1 MPDVEVTP
9 KNYLCDIEGLCAVFS
24 KETLNGRSY
33 SQIYRNLLDG
43 KDYRFNESMRR
54 GGVLCELGHPAQ
66 ETADFERTETDL
78 NKVCAILTEIKEG
91 PNCEVYA
98 KGKILDTPAG
108 HIYMAMKPFYKFGF
122 SSRGSYDAVD
132 DYNAE
137 GPDGWNQESYVFKG
151 FDIVALPATEAS
163 EISAT
168 ESVKST
174 KNKKSARESLDVNE
188 IARVANVTPEE
199 INRELDKMFTE
210 KGDIPGSEIVSLK
223 EYNEEEKE
231 APEINPEAPETIINE
246 EATTPAA
253 QIAENPEIPASDI
266 KQDLLTALGEAAK
279 LREQLEREQFEKQ
292 DLQMQLDA
300 LKSENGDL
308 LHRAIEAEKS
318 LADYEEI
325 KHLSK
330 QLVDSYHGVK
340 DEYEAEADDLRNQLA
355 NEQQTST
362 KWQEEAKNAA
372 NEKEIAEESL
382 RTATEELAK
391 YKSRTSMLTRELG
404 SAKENLLDVYSTNYG
419 VAKEAVIN
427 KIGKNFRVTQIKPAV
442 ESLAKES
449 LRLSNSPAEYKGSEL
464 NPIVSQP
471 DEFAD
476 DVERELFAA
485 LNGDF

>member
-1 MPDVEVTP
+1 MPEITVAP

-43 KDYRFNESMRR
+43 KDYRFNEMMKR
-54 GGVLCELGHPAQ
+54 GGILCELSHPAQ

-91 PNCEVYA
+91 PNSEVYA
-98 KGKILDTPAG
+98 KGKVLDTPAG
-108 HIYMAMKPFYKFGF
+108 RIYMAMKPFYKFGF

-168 ESVKST
+168 ESITST
-174 KNKKSARESLDVNE
+174 KKKKSARESLDINE
-188 IARVANVTPEE
+188 IASAANVTPEE

-210 KGDIPGSEIVSLK
+210 KGDIPGSELVSLR
-223 EYNEEEKE
+223 EYNDKTEKDSEITPETQEPVVEEPETPANPD
-231 APEINPEAPETIINE
+231 APAPEAPV
-246 EATTPAA
+246 
-253 QIAENPEIPASDI
+253 SDI

-279 LREQLEREQFEKQ
+279 LREQLEKEQFEKQ
-292 DLQMQLDA
+292 DLRLQLDA

-340 DEYEAEADDLRNQLA
+340 DEYEAEVTDLRNQLA
-355 NEQQTST
+355 AEQQTST

-372 NEKEIAEESL
+372 NEKEVAEENL

-391 YKSRTSMLTRELG
+391 YKSRTSMLTHELG
-404 SAKENLLDVYSTNYG
+404 AAKENLLDVYSTNYG
-419 VAKEAVIN
+419 VAKESVIN
-427 KIGKNFRVTQIKPAV
+427 KIGKNFRVMQIKPAV

-449 LRLSNSPAEYKGSEL
+449 LRLSNSPVGCDEIGL
-464 NPIVSQP
+464 NYAVDQP

-485 LNGDF
+485 LNNDF

>member
-1 MPDVEVTP
+1 MPEITVAP

-43 KDYRFNESMRR
+43 KDYRFNEMMKR
-54 GGVLCELGHPAQ
+54 GGILCELSHPAQ

-91 PNCEVYA
+91 PNSEVYA

-168 ESVKST
+168 ESITST
-174 KNKKSARESLDVNE
+174 KKKKSARESLDINE
-188 IARVANVTPEE
+188 IASAANVTPEE

-210 KGDIPGSEIVSLK
+210 KGDIPGSELVSLR
-223 EYNEEEKE
+223 EYNDKTEKDSEITPETQETVIEE
-231 APEINPEAPETIINE
+231 PETPANPEAPVP
-246 EATTPAA
+246 EAPV
-253 QIAENPEIPASDI
+253 SDI

-279 LREQLEREQFEKQ
+279 LREQLEKEQFEKQ
-292 DLQMQLDA
+292 DLRLQLDA

-340 DEYEAEADDLRNQLA
+340 DEYEAEATDLRNQLA
-355 NEQQTST
+355 AEQQTST

-372 NEKEIAEESL
+372 NEKEVAEENL

-391 YKSRTSMLTRELG
+391 YKSRTSMLTHELG
-404 SAKENLLDVYSTNYG
+404 AAKENLLDVYSTNYG
-419 VAKEAVIN
+419 VAKESVIN
-427 KIGKNFRVTQIKPAV
+427 KIGKNFRVMQIKPAV

-449 LRLSNSPAEYKGSEL
+449 LRLSNSPAECNEIGL
-464 NPIVSQP
+464 NYAVDQP

-485 LNGDF
+485 LNNDF

>member
-1 MPDVEVTP
+1 MPEITVAP

-43 KDYRFNESMRR
+43 KDYRFNEMMKR
-54 GGVLCELGHPAQ
+54 GGILCELSHPAQ

-91 PNCEVYA
+91 PNSEVYA
-98 KGKILDTPAG
+98 KGKVLDTPAG
-108 HIYMAMKPFYKFGF
+108 RIYMAMKPFYKFGF

-168 ESVKST
+168 ESITST
-174 KNKKSARESLDVNE
+174 KKKKSARESLDINE
-188 IARVANVTPEE
+188 IASAANVTPEE

-210 KGDIPGSEIVSLK
+210 KGDIPGSELVSLR
-223 EYNEEEKE
+223 EYSDKTEKDSEITPETQENVVEEPETPANPD
-231 APEINPEAPETIINE
+231 APAPEAPV
-246 EATTPAA
+246 
-253 QIAENPEIPASDI
+253 SDI

-279 LREQLEREQFEKQ
+279 LREQLEKEQFEKQ
-292 DLQMQLDA
+292 DLRLQLDA

-340 DEYEAEADDLRNQLA
+340 DEYEAEVTDLRNQLA
-355 NEQQTST
+355 AEQQTST

-372 NEKEIAEESL
+372 NEKEVAEENL

-391 YKSRTSMLTRELG
+391 YKSRTSMLTHELG
-404 SAKENLLDVYSTNYG
+404 AAKENLLDVYSTNYG
-419 VAKEAVIN
+419 VAKESVIN
-427 KIGKNFRVTQIKPAV
+427 KIGKNFRVMQIKPAV

-449 LRLSNSPAEYKGSEL
+449 LRLSNSPVGCDEIGL
-464 NPIVSQP
+464 NYAVDQP

-485 LNGDF
+485 LNNDF

>member
-1 MPDVEVTP
+1 MPEITVAP

-43 KDYRFNESMRR
+43 KDYRFNEMMKR
-54 GGVLCELGHPAQ
+54 GGILCELSHPAQ

-91 PNCEVYA
+91 PNSEVYA
-98 KGKILDTPAG
+98 KGKVLDTPAG
-108 HIYMAMKPFYKFGF
+108 RIYMAMKPFYKFGF

-168 ESVKST
+168 ESITST
-174 KNKKSARESLDVNE
+174 KKKKSARESLDINE
-188 IARVANVTPEE
+188 IASAANVTPEE

-210 KGDIPGSEIVSLK
+210 KGDIPGSELVSLR
-223 EYNEEEKE
+223 EYSDKTEKDSKITPETQETVVEEPETSANPD
-231 APEINPEAPETIINE
+231 APAPEAPV
-246 EATTPAA
+246 
-253 QIAENPEIPASDI
+253 SDI

-279 LREQLEREQFEKQ
+279 LREQLEKEQFEKQ
-292 DLQMQLDA
+292 DLRLQLNA
-300 LKSENGDL
+300 LKSENEDL

-340 DEYEAEADDLRNQLA
+340 DEYEAEVTDLRNQLA
-355 NEQQTST
+355 AEQQTST

-372 NEKEIAEESL
+372 NEKEVAEENL

-391 YKSRTSMLTRELG
+391 YKSRTSMLTHELG
-404 SAKENLLDVYSTNYG
+404 AAKESLLDVYSTNYG
-419 VAKEAVIN
+419 VAKESVIN
-427 KIGKNFRVTQIKPAV
+427 KIGKNFRVMQIKPAV

-449 LRLSNSPAEYKGSEL
+449 LRLSNSPVGCDEIGL
-464 NPIVSQP
+464 NYAVDQP

-485 LNGDF
+485 LNNDF

>member
-1 MPDVEVTP
+1 MPEITVAP

-43 KDYRFNESMRR
+43 KDYRFNEMMKR
-54 GGVLCELGHPAQ
+54 GGILCELSHPAQ

-91 PNCEVYA
+91 PNSEVYA

-168 ESVKST
+168 ESITST
-174 KNKKSARESLDVNE
+174 KKKKSARESLDINE
-188 IARVANVTPEE
+188 IASAANVTPEE

-210 KGDIPGSEIVSLK
+210 KGDIPGSELVSLR
-223 EYNEEEKE
+223 EYNDKTEKDSEITPETQETVIEE
-231 APEINPEAPETIINE
+231 PETPANPEAPVP
-246 EATTPAA
+246 EAPV
-253 QIAENPEIPASDI
+253 SDI

-279 LREQLEREQFEKQ
+279 LREQLEKEQFEKQ
-292 DLQMQLDA
+292 DLRLQLDA

-340 DEYEAEADDLRNQLA
+340 DEYEAEATDLRNQLA
-355 NEQQTST
+355 AEQQTST

-372 NEKEIAEESL
+372 NEKEVAEENL
-382 RTATEELAK
+382 RTTTEELAK
-391 YKSRTSMLTRELG
+391 YKSRTSMLTHELG
-404 SAKENLLDVYSTNYG
+404 AAKESLLDVYSTNYG
-419 VAKEAVIN
+419 VAKESVIN
-427 KIGKNFRVTQIKPAV
+427 KIGKNFRVMQIKPAV

-449 LRLSNSPAEYKGSEL
+449 LRLSNSPAECNEIGL
-464 NPIVSQP
+464 NYAVDQP

-485 LNGDF
+485 LNNDF

>member
-1 MPDVEVTP
+1 MPEITVAP

-43 KDYRFNESMRR
+43 KDYRFNEMMKR
-54 GGVLCELGHPAQ
+54 GGILCELSHPAQ

-91 PNCEVYA
+91 PNSEVYA

-168 ESVKST
+168 ESITST
-174 KNKKSARESLDVNE
+174 KKKKSARESLDINE
-188 IARVANVTPEE
+188 IASAANVTPEE

-210 KGDIPGSEIVSLK
+210 KGDIPGSELVSLR
-223 EYNEEEKE
+223 EYNDKTEKDSEVTPETQETIVEESETS
-231 APEINPEAPETIINE
+231 ANPEAPAP
-246 EATTPAA
+246 EAPV
-253 QIAENPEIPASDI
+253 SDI

-279 LREQLEREQFEKQ
+279 LREQLEKEQFEKQ
-292 DLQMQLDA
+292 DLRLQLDA

-340 DEYEAEADDLRNQLA
+340 DEYEAEATDLRNQLA
-355 NEQQTST
+355 AEQQTST

-372 NEKEIAEESL
+372 NEKEVAEENL

-391 YKSRTSMLTRELG
+391 YKSRTSMLTHELG
-404 SAKENLLDVYSTNYG
+404 VAKESLLDVYSTNYG
-419 VAKEAVIN
+419 VAKESVIS
-427 KIGKNFRVTQIKPAV
+427 KIGKNFRVMQIKPAV

-449 LRLSNSPAEYKGSEL
+449 LRLSNSPVECNEL
-464 NPIVSQP
+464 GLNYAADQP

-485 LNGDF
+485 LNNDF

>member
-1 MPDVEVTP
+1 MPEITVAP

-43 KDYRFNESMRR
+43 KDYRFNEMMKR
-54 GGVLCELGHPAQ
+54 GGILCELSHPAQ

-91 PNCEVYA
+91 PNSEVYA

-168 ESVKST
+168 ESVTST
-174 KNKKSARESLDVNE
+174 KKKKSARESLDINE
-188 IARVANVTPEE
+188 IASAANVTPEE

-210 KGDIPGSEIVSLK
+210 KGDIPGSELVSLR
-223 EYNEEEKE
+223 EYNDKIEKDSEVTPETQETVIEE
-231 APEINPEAPETIINE
+231 PETPANPEAPIP
-246 EATTPAA
+246 EAPV
-253 QIAENPEIPASDI
+253 SDI

-279 LREQLEREQFEKQ
+279 LREQLEKEQFEKQ
-292 DLQMQLDA
+292 DLRLQLDA

-340 DEYEAEADDLRNQLA
+340 DEYEAEATDLRNQLA
-355 NEQQTST
+355 AEQQTST

-372 NEKEIAEESL
+372 NEKEVAEENL

-391 YKSRTSMLTRELG
+391 YKSRTSMLTHELG
-404 SAKENLLDVYSTNYG
+404 AAKESLLDVYSTNYG
-419 VAKEAVIN
+419 VAKESVIS
-427 KIGKNFRVTQIKPAV
+427 KIGKNFRVMQIKPAV

-449 LRLSNSPAEYKGSEL
+449 LRLSNSPAECNEIGL
-464 NPIVSQP
+464 NYAVDQP

-485 LNGDF
+485 LNNDF

>member
-1 MPDVEVTP
+1 MPEITVAP

-43 KDYRFNESMRR
+43 KDYRFNEMMKR
-54 GGVLCELGHPAQ
+54 GGILCELSHPAQ

-91 PNCEVYA
+91 PNSEVYA
-98 KGKILDTPAG
+98 KGKVLDTPAG
-108 HIYMAMKPFYKFGF
+108 RIYMAMKPFYKFGF

-168 ESVKST
+168 ESITST
-174 KNKKSARESLDVNE
+174 KKKKSARESLDINE
-188 IARVANVTPEE
+188 IASAANVTPEE

-210 KGDIPGSEIVSLK
+210 KGDIPGSELVSLR
-223 EYNEEEKE
+223 EYSDKTEKDSEITPETQETVVEEPETPNNPD
-231 APEINPEAPETIINE
+231 APAPEAPV
-246 EATTPAA
+246 
-253 QIAENPEIPASDI
+253 SDI

-279 LREQLEREQFEKQ
+279 LREQLEKEQFEKQ
-292 DLQMQLDA
+292 DLRLQLDA

-340 DEYEAEADDLRNQLA
+340 DEYEAEVTDLRNQLA
-355 NEQQTST
+355 AEQQTST

-372 NEKEIAEESL
+372 NEKEVAEENL

-391 YKSRTSMLTRELG
+391 YKSRTSMLTHELG
-404 SAKENLLDVYSTNYG
+404 AAKENLLDVYSTNYG
-419 VAKEAVIN
+419 VAKESVIN
-427 KIGKNFRVTQIKPAV
+427 KIGKNFRVMQIKPAV

-449 LRLSNSPAEYKGSEL
+449 LRLSNSPVGCDEIGL
-464 NPIVSQP
+464 NYAVDQP

-485 LNGDF
+485 LNNDF

>member
-1 MPDVEVTP
+1 MPEITVAP

-43 KDYRFNESMRR
+43 KDYRFNEMMKR
-54 GGVLCELGHPAQ
+54 GGILCELSHPAQ

-91 PNCEVYA
+91 PNSEVYA

-168 ESVKST
+168 ESITST
-174 KNKKSARESLDVNE
+174 KKKKSARESLDINE
-188 IARVANVTPEE
+188 IASAANVTPEE

-210 KGDIPGSEIVSLK
+210 KGDIPGSELVSLR
-223 EYNEEEKE
+223 EYNDKTEEDSEVTPETQETIVEESE
-231 APEINPEAPETIINE
+231 APAPEAPV
-246 EATTPAA
+246 
-253 QIAENPEIPASDI
+253 SDI

-279 LREQLEREQFEKQ
+279 LREQLEKELFEKQ
-292 DLQMQLDA
+292 DLRLQLDA

-340 DEYEAEADDLRNQLA
+340 DEYEAEATDLRNQLA
-355 NEQQTST
+355 AEQQTST

-372 NEKEIAEESL
+372 NEKEVAEENL

-391 YKSRTSMLTRELG
+391 YKSRTSMLTHELG
-404 SAKENLLDVYSTNYG
+404 AAKENLLDVYSTNYG
-419 VAKEAVIN
+419 VAKESVIN
-427 KIGKNFRVTQIKPAV
+427 KIGKNFRVMQIKPAV

-449 LRLSNSPAEYKGSEL
+449 LRLSNSPVECNEL
-464 NPIVSQP
+464 GLNYAADQP

-485 LNGDF
+485 LNNDF

>member
-1 MPDVEVTP
+1 MPEITVAP

-43 KDYRFNESMRR
+43 KDYRFNEMMKR
-54 GGVLCELGHPAQ
+54 GGILCELSHPAQ

-91 PNCEVYA
+91 PNSEVYA
-98 KGKILDTPAG
+98 KGKVLDTPAG
-108 HIYMAMKPFYKFGF
+108 RIYMAMKPFYKFGF

-168 ESVKST
+168 ESITST
-174 KNKKSARESLDVNE
+174 KKKKSARESLDINE
-188 IARVANVTPEE
+188 IASAANVTPEE

-210 KGDIPGSEIVSLK
+210 KGDIPGSELVSLR
-223 EYNEEEKE
+223 EYSDKTEKDSEITPETQETVVEE
-231 APEINPEAPETIINE
+231 PETPANPEAPIP
-246 EATTPAA
+246 EAPV
-253 QIAENPEIPASDI
+253 SDI

-279 LREQLEREQFEKQ
+279 LREQLEKEQFEKQ
-292 DLQMQLDA
+292 DLRLQLDA

-340 DEYEAEADDLRNQLA
+340 DEYEAEVTDLRNQLA
-355 NEQQTST
+355 AEQQTST

-372 NEKEIAEESL
+372 NEKEAAEENL

-391 YKSRTSMLTRELG
+391 YKSRTSMLTHELG
-404 SAKENLLDVYSTNYG
+404 AAKENLLDVYSTNYG
-419 VAKEAVIN
+419 IAKESVIN
-427 KIGKNFRVTQIKPAV
+427 KIGKNFRVMQIKPAV

-449 LRLSNSPAEYKGSEL
+449 LRLSNSPVGCDEIGL
-464 NPIVSQP
+464 NYAVDQP

-485 LNGDF
+485 LNNDF

>member
-1 MPDVEVTP
+1 MPEITVAP

-43 KDYRFNESMRR
+43 KDYRFNEMMKR
-54 GGVLCELGHPAQ
+54 GGILCELSHPAQ

-91 PNCEVYA
+91 PNSEVYA

-168 ESVKST
+168 ESITST
-174 KNKKSARESLDVNE
+174 KKKKSARESLDINE
-188 IARVANVTPEE
+188 IASAANVTPEE

-210 KGDIPGSEIVSLK
+210 KGDIPGSELVSLR
-223 EYNEEEKE
+223 EYNDKTEKDSEITPKTQETVIEEPETPSNLE
-231 APEINPEAPETIINE
+231 APV
-246 EATTPAA
+246 
-253 QIAENPEIPASDI
+253 SDI

-279 LREQLEREQFEKQ
+279 LREQLEKEQFEKQ
-292 DLQMQLDA
+292 DLRLQLDA

-340 DEYEAEADDLRNQLA
+340 DEYEAEATDLRNQLA
-355 NEQQTST
+355 AEQQTST

-372 NEKEIAEESL
+372 NEKEVAEENL
-382 RTATEELAK
+382 RTTTEELAK
-391 YKSRTSMLTRELG
+391 YKSRTSTLTHELG
-404 SAKENLLDVYSTNYG
+404 AAKESLLDVYSTNYG
-419 VAKEAVIN
+419 VAKESVIN
-427 KIGKNFRVTQIKPAV
+427 KIGKNFRVMQIKPAV

-449 LRLSNSPAEYKGSEL
+449 LRLSNSPAECNEIGL
-464 NPIVSQP
+464 NYAVDQP

-485 LNGDF
+485 LNNDF

>member
-1 MPDVEVTP
+1 MPEITVAP

-43 KDYRFNESMRR
+43 KDYRFNEMMKR
-54 GGVLCELGHPAQ
+54 GGILCELSHPAQ

-91 PNCEVYA
+91 PNSEVYA

-168 ESVKST
+168 ESITST
-174 KNKKSARESLDVNE
+174 KKKKSARESLDINE
-188 IARVANVTPEE
+188 IASAANVTPEE

-210 KGDIPGSEIVSLK
+210 KGDIPGSELVSLR
-223 EYNEEEKE
+223 EYNDKTEKDSEVTPETQETIVEESETP
-231 APEINPEAPETIINE
+231 ANPEAPAP
-246 EATTPAA
+246 EAPV
-253 QIAENPEIPASDI
+253 SDI

-279 LREQLEREQFEKQ
+279 LREQLEKEQFEKQ
-292 DLQMQLDA
+292 DLRLQLDA

-340 DEYEAEADDLRNQLA
+340 DEYEAEATDLRNQLA
-355 NEQQTST
+355 AEQQTST

-372 NEKEIAEESL
+372 NEKEVAEENL

-391 YKSRTSMLTRELG
+391 YKSRTSMLTHELG
-404 SAKENLLDVYSTNYG
+404 AAKESLLDVYSTNYG
-419 VAKEAVIN
+419 VAKESVIN
-427 KIGKNFRVTQIKPAV
+427 KIGKNFRVMQIKPAV

-449 LRLSNSPAEYKGSEL
+449 LRLSNSPVECNEL
-464 NPIVSQP
+464 GLNYAADQP

-485 LNGDF
+485 LNNDF

>member
-1 MPDVEVTP
+1 MPEITVAP

-43 KDYRFNESMRR
+43 KDYRFNEMMKR
-54 GGVLCELGHPAQ
+54 GGILCELSHPAQ

-91 PNCEVYA
+91 PNSEVYA

-168 ESVKST
+168 ESITST
-174 KNKKSARESLDVNE
+174 KKKKSARESLDINE
-188 IARVANVTPEE
+188 IASAANVTPEE

-210 KGDIPGSEIVSLK
+210 KGDIPGSELVSLR
-223 EYNEEEKE
+223 EYNDKTEKDSEITPKTQETVIEEPETPSNLE
-231 APEINPEAPETIINE
+231 APV
-246 EATTPAA
+246 
-253 QIAENPEIPASDI
+253 SDI

-279 LREQLEREQFEKQ
+279 LREQLEKEQFEKQ
-292 DLQMQLDA
+292 DLRLQLDA

-340 DEYEAEADDLRNQLA
+340 DEYEAEATDLRNQLA
-355 NEQQTST
+355 AEQQTST

-372 NEKEIAEESL
+372 NEKEVAEENL
-382 RTATEELAK
+382 RTTTEELAK
-391 YKSRTSMLTRELG
+391 YKSRTSMLTHELG
-404 SAKENLLDVYSTNYG
+404 AAKESLLDVYSTNYG
-419 VAKEAVIN
+419 VAKESVIN
-427 KIGKNFRVTQIKPAV
+427 KIGKNFRVMQIKPAV

-449 LRLSNSPAEYKGSEL
+449 LRLSNSPAECNEIGL
-464 NPIVSQP
+464 NYAVDQP

-485 LNGDF
+485 LNNDF

>member
-1 MPDVEVTP
+1 MPEITVAP

-43 KDYRFNESMRR
+43 KDYRFNEMMKR
-54 GGVLCELGHPAQ
+54 GGILCELSHPAQ

-91 PNCEVYA
+91 PNSEVYA
-98 KGKILDTPAG
+98 KGKVLDTPAG
-108 HIYMAMKPFYKFGF
+108 RIYMAMKPFYKFGF

-168 ESVKST
+168 ESVTST
-174 KNKKSARESLDVNE
+174 KKKKSARESLDINE
-188 IARVANVTPEE
+188 IASAANVTPEE

-210 KGDIPGSEIVSLK
+210 KGDIPGSELVSLR
-223 EYNEEEKE
+223 EYSDKTEKDSEITPETQETVVEE
-231 APEINPEAPETIINE
+231 PETPANPDALAPEAPV
-246 EATTPAA
+246 
-253 QIAENPEIPASDI
+253 SDI

-279 LREQLEREQFEKQ
+279 LREQLEKEQFEKQ
-292 DLQMQLDA
+292 DLRLQLDA

-340 DEYEAEADDLRNQLA
+340 DEYEAEVTDLRNQLA
-355 NEQQTST
+355 AEQQTST

-372 NEKEIAEESL
+372 NEKEAAEENL

-391 YKSRTSMLTRELG
+391 YKSRTSMLTHELG
-404 SAKENLLDVYSTNYG
+404 AAKENLLDVYSTNYG
-419 VAKEAVIN
+419 IAKESVIN
-427 KIGKNFRVTQIKPAV
+427 KIGKNFRVMQIKPAV

-449 LRLSNSPAEYKGSEL
+449 LRLSNSPVGCDEIGL
-464 NPIVSQP
+464 NYAVDQP

-485 LNGDF
+485 LNNDF

>member
-1 MPDVEVTP
+1 MPEITVAP

-43 KDYRFNESMRR
+43 KDYRFNEMMKR
-54 GGVLCELGHPAQ
+54 GGILCELSHPAQ

-78 NKVCAILTEIKEG
+78 NKVCAIITEIKEG
-91 PNCEVYA
+91 PNSEVYA
-98 KGKILDTPAG
+98 KGKVLDTPSG
-108 HIYMAMKPFYKFGF
+108 RIYMAMKPFYKFGF

-168 ESVKST
+168 ESVTST
-174 KNKKSARESLDVNE
+174 KKKKSARESLDINE
-188 IARVANVTPEE
+188 IASAANVTPEE

-210 KGDIPGSEIVSLK
+210 KGDIPGSELVSLR
-223 EYNEEEKE
+223 EYSDKTEKDSEITPETQETVVEEPETPNNPD
-231 APEINPEAPETIINE
+231 APAPEAPV
-246 EATTPAA
+246 
-253 QIAENPEIPASDI
+253 SDI

-279 LREQLEREQFEKQ
+279 LREQLEKEQFEKQ
-292 DLQMQLDA
+292 DLRLQLDA

-340 DEYEAEADDLRNQLA
+340 DEYEAEVTDLRNQLA
-355 NEQQTST
+355 AEQQTST

-372 NEKEIAEESL
+372 NEKEVAEENL

-391 YKSRTSMLTRELG
+391 YKSRTSMLTHELG
-404 SAKENLLDVYSTNYG
+404 AAKENLLDVYSTNYG
-419 VAKEAVIN
+419 VAKESVIN
-427 KIGKNFRVTQIKPAV
+427 KIGKNFRVMQIKPAV

-449 LRLSNSPAEYKGSEL
+449 LRLSNSPVGCDEIGL
-464 NPIVSQP
+464 NYAVDQP

-485 LNGDF
+485 LNNDF

>member
-1 MPDVEVTP
+1 MPEITVAP

-43 KDYRFNESMRR
+43 KDYRFNEMMKR
-54 GGVLCELGHPAQ
+54 GGILCELSHPAQ

-91 PNCEVYA
+91 PNSEVYA
-98 KGKILDTPAG
+98 KGKVLDTPAG
-108 HIYMAMKPFYKFGF
+108 RIYMAMKPFYKFGF

-168 ESVKST
+168 ESITST
-174 KNKKSARESLDVNE
+174 KKKKSARESLDINE
-188 IARVANVTPEE
+188 IASAANVTPEE

-210 KGDIPGSEIVSLK
+210 KGDIPGSELVSLR
-223 EYNEEEKE
+223 EYNDKTEKDSEITPETQETVVEEPETPANPD
-231 APEINPEAPETIINE
+231 APAPEAPV
-246 EATTPAA
+246 
-253 QIAENPEIPASDI
+253 SDI

-279 LREQLEREQFEKQ
+279 LREQLEKEQFEKQ
-292 DLQMQLDA
+292 DLRLQLDA
-300 LKSENGDL
+300 LKSEKGDL

-325 KHLSK
+325 KHLST

-340 DEYEAEADDLRNQLA
+340 DEYEAEVTDLRNQLA
-355 NEQQTST
+355 AEQQTST

-372 NEKEIAEESL
+372 NEKEVAEENL

-391 YKSRTSMLTRELG
+391 YKSRTSMLTHELG
-404 SAKENLLDVYSTNYG
+404 AAKESLLDVYSTNYG
-419 VAKEAVIN
+419 VAKESVIN
-427 KIGKNFRVTQIKPAV
+427 KIGKNFRVMQIKPAV

-449 LRLSNSPAEYKGSEL
+449 LRLSNSPVGCDEIGL
-464 NPIVSQP
+464 NYAVDQP

-485 LNGDF
+485 LNNDF

>member
-1 MPDVEVTP
+1 MPEITVAP

-43 KDYRFNESMRR
+43 KDYRFNEMMKR
-54 GGVLCELGHPAQ
+54 GGILCELSHPAQ

-91 PNCEVYA
+91 PNSEVYA

-163 EISAT
+163 KISAT
-168 ESVKST
+168 ESITST
-174 KNKKSARESLDVNE
+174 KKKKSARESLDINE
-188 IARVANVTPEE
+188 IASAANVTPEE

-210 KGDIPGSEIVSLK
+210 KGDIPGSELVSLR
-223 EYNEEEKE
+223 EYNDKTEKDSEITPKTQETVIEEPETPSNLE
-231 APEINPEAPETIINE
+231 APV
-246 EATTPAA
+246 
-253 QIAENPEIPASDI
+253 SDI

-279 LREQLEREQFEKQ
+279 LREQLEKEQFEKQ
-292 DLQMQLDA
+292 DLRLQLDA

-340 DEYEAEADDLRNQLA
+340 DEYEAEATDLRNQLA
-355 NEQQTST
+355 AEQQTST

-372 NEKEIAEESL
+372 NEKEVAEENL
-382 RTATEELAK
+382 RTTTEELAK
-391 YKSRTSMLTRELG
+391 YKSRTSMLTHELG
-404 SAKENLLDVYSTNYG
+404 AAKESLLDVYSTNYG
-419 VAKEAVIN
+419 VAKESVIN
-427 KIGKNFRVTQIKPAV
+427 KIGKNFRVMQIKPAV

-449 LRLSNSPAEYKGSEL
+449 LRLSNSPAECNEIGL
-464 NPIVSQP
+464 NYAVDQP

-485 LNGDF
+485 LNNDF

>member
-1 MPDVEVTP
+1 MPEITVAP

-43 KDYRFNESMRR
+43 KDYRFNEMMKR
-54 GGVLCELGHPAQ
+54 GGILCELSHPAQ

-91 PNCEVYA
+91 PNSEVYA

-168 ESVKST
+168 ESITST
-174 KNKKSARESLDVNE
+174 KKKKSARESLDINE
-188 IARVANVTPEE
+188 IASAANVTPEE

-210 KGDIPGSEIVSLK
+210 KGDIPGSELVSLR
-223 EYNEEEKE
+223 EYNDKTEKDSEVTPETQETIVEESETP
-231 APEINPEAPETIINE
+231 ANPEAPAP
-246 EATTPAA
+246 EAPV
-253 QIAENPEIPASDI
+253 SDI

-279 LREQLEREQFEKQ
+279 LREQLEKEQFEKQ
-292 DLQMQLDA
+292 DLRLQLDA

-308 LHRAIEAEKS
+308 LHRAVEAEKS

-340 DEYEAEADDLRNQLA
+340 DEYEAEATDLRNQLA
-355 NEQQTST
+355 AEQQTST

-372 NEKEIAEESL
+372 NEKEVAEENL

-391 YKSRTSMLTRELG
+391 YKSRTSMLTHELG
-404 SAKENLLDVYSTNYG
+404 AAKESLLDVYSTNYG
-419 VAKEAVIN
+419 VAKESVIS
-427 KIGKNFRVTQIKPAV
+427 KIGKNFRVMQIKPAV

-449 LRLSNSPAEYKGSEL
+449 LRLSNSPVECNEFGL
-464 NPIVSQP
+464 NYVADQP

-485 LNGDF
+485 LNNDF

>member
-1 MPDVEVTP
+1 MPEITVAP

-43 KDYRFNESMRR
+43 KDYRFNEMMKR
-54 GGVLCELGHPAQ
+54 GGILCELSHPAQ

-91 PNCEVYA
+91 PNSEVYA
-98 KGKILDTPAG
+98 KGKVLDTPAG
-108 HIYMAMKPFYKFGF
+108 RIYTAMKPFYKFGF

-168 ESVKST
+168 ESITST
-174 KNKKSARESLDVNE
+174 KKKKSARESLDINE
-188 IARVANVTPEE
+188 IASAANVTPEE

-210 KGDIPGSEIVSLK
+210 KGDIPGSELVSLR
-223 EYNEEEKE
+223 EYSDKTEKDSKITPETQETVVEEPETSANPD
-231 APEINPEAPETIINE
+231 APAPEAPV
-246 EATTPAA
+246 
-253 QIAENPEIPASDI
+253 SDI

-279 LREQLEREQFEKQ
+279 LREQLEKEQFEKQ
-292 DLQMQLDA
+292 DLRLQLNA
-300 LKSENGDL
+300 LKSENEDL

-340 DEYEAEADDLRNQLA
+340 DEYEAEVTDLRNQLA
-355 NEQQTST
+355 AEQQTST

-372 NEKEIAEESL
+372 NEKEVAEENL

-391 YKSRTSMLTRELG
+391 YKSRTSMLTHELG
-404 SAKENLLDVYSTNYG
+404 AAKESLLDVYSTNYG
-419 VAKEAVIN
+419 VAKESVIN
-427 KIGKNFRVTQIKPAV
+427 KIGKNFRVMQIKPAV

-449 LRLSNSPAEYKGSEL
+449 LRLSNSPVGCDEIGL
-464 NPIVSQP
+464 NYAVDQP

-485 LNGDF
+485 LNNDF

>member
-1 MPDVEVTP
+1 MPEITVAP

-43 KDYRFNESMRR
+43 KDYRFNEMMKR
-54 GGVLCELGHPAQ
+54 GGILCELSHPAQ

-91 PNCEVYA
+91 PNSEVYA
-98 KGKILDTPAG
+98 KGKVLDTPAG
-108 HIYMAMKPFYKFGF
+108 RIYMAMKPFYKFGF

-168 ESVKST
+168 ESITST
-174 KNKKSARESLDVNE
+174 KKKKSARESLDINE
-188 IARVANVTPEE
+188 IASAANVTPEE

-210 KGDIPGSEIVSLK
+210 KGDIPGSELVSLR
-223 EYNEEEKE
+223 EYSDKTEKDSEITPETQETVVEE
-231 APEINPEAPETIINE
+231 PETPANPDTPAPEAPV
-246 EATTPAA
+246 
-253 QIAENPEIPASDI
+253 SDI

-279 LREQLEREQFEKQ
+279 LREQLEKEQFEKQ
-292 DLQMQLDA
+292 DLRLQLDA

-340 DEYEAEADDLRNQLA
+340 DEYEAEVTDLRNQLA
-355 NEQQTST
+355 AEQQTST

-372 NEKEIAEESL
+372 NEKEVAEENL

-391 YKSRTSMLTRELG
+391 YKSRTSMLTHELG
-404 SAKENLLDVYSTNYG
+404 AAKESLLDVYSTNYG
-419 VAKEAVIN
+419 VAKESVIN
-427 KIGKNFRVTQIKPAV
+427 KIGKNFRVMQIKPAV

-449 LRLSNSPAEYKGSEL
+449 LRLSNSPVGCDEIGFNYA
-464 NPIVSQP
+464 VDQP

-485 LNGDF
+485 LNNDF

>member
-1 MPDVEVTP
+1 MPEITVAP

-43 KDYRFNESMRR
+43 KDYRFNEMMKR
-54 GGVLCELGHPAQ
+54 GGILCELSHPAQ

-91 PNCEVYA
+91 PNSEVYA

-168 ESVKST
+168 ESITST
-174 KNKKSARESLDVNE
+174 KKKKSARESLDINE
-188 IARVANVTPEE
+188 IASAANVTPEE

-210 KGDIPGSEIVSLK
+210 KGDIPGSELVSLR
-223 EYNEEEKE
+223 EYNDKTEKDSEITPETQETVIEE
-231 APEINPEAPETIINE
+231 PETPANPEAPVP
-246 EATTPAA
+246 EAPV
-253 QIAENPEIPASDI
+253 SDI

-279 LREQLEREQFEKQ
+279 LREQLEKEQFEKQ
-292 DLQMQLDA
+292 DLRLQLDA

-340 DEYEAEADDLRNQLA
+340 DEYEAEATDLRNQLA
-355 NEQQTST
+355 AEQQTST

-372 NEKEIAEESL
+372 NEKEVAEENL

-391 YKSRTSMLTRELG
+391 YKSRTSMLTHELG
-404 SAKENLLDVYSTNYG
+404 AAKENLLDVYSTNYG
-419 VAKEAVIN
+419 VAKESVIN
-427 KIGKNFRVTQIKPAV
+427 KIGKNFRVMQIKPAV

-449 LRLSNSPAEYKGSEL
+449 LRLSNSPAECNEIGL
-464 NPIVSQP
+464 NYAVDQL

-485 LNGDF
+485 LNNDF